1 MIYQTLQEATKA
13 RDARKVKIINLGLE
27 PAEGR
32 DMGLQVEHFTERKKA
47 VPVADY
53 ISEYDNGW
61 LQRNRIE
68 LNAMTTPMFL
78 EWLDGKFSPYR
89 GKLIPPASV
98 LSDNFDRVVRDRLK
112 EGITRAI
119 LRRANLD
126 ARLER
131 AIAQRSE
138 AIEATRESLPELVAR
153 SLERTPEK
161 PWTNPVGRIARRA
174 IAGKNA

>member
-1 MIYQTLQEATKA
+1 MIYQTLQEATRA
-13 RDARKVKIINLGLE
+13 RGARKVQIINLGLE

-32 DMGLQVEHFTERKKA
+32 DMGPQIEHFEEKGKRLPA
-47 VPVADY
+47 ADY
-53 ISEYDNGW
+53 VPEDDQEW

-68 LNAMTTPMFL
+68 LNAMPSPQFL
-78 EWLDGKFSPYR
+78 EWLDRKFAPYR
-89 GKLIPPASV
+89 EKLIPPASV

-126 ARLER
+126 ARVER
-131 AIAQRSE
+131 AIARRSE
-138 AIEATRESLPELVAR
+138 AIEAARESLPELVAR

-161 PWTNPVGRIARRA
+161 PWTDSVSRLARRA